1 MSELAMLVETLRASR
16 GFAHKGDIAG
26 AVAELAPAGLARNGD
41 DCAAIP
47 DGDGY
52 LLFAIEGFIADFVAA
67 MPWFA
72 GYCGVMVNLSDIAA
86 MGGRPVA
93 VVDALWSAGAEQAR
107 PILEGL
113 AAAADRYGVPVVG
126 GHTNQRAANG
136 QLAVAI
142 VGRARRL
149 LTSFDARPGDALLMA
164 IDLRGEFMEPNP
176 FWNASTSAPAERL
189 RGDLE
194 LLPQLAE
201 AGLCEAA
208 KDISMAGAA
217 GTALMLLEGSR
228 VGGIIDVQSIPRPD
242 GVPLTRWL
250 QAFPSFG
257 FVLSVRPEK
266 EDEVLARFAA
276 RGIAAARVGSVQAG
290 SELWLCDGEVRALL
304 WDHCQQPFVGA

>member
-1 MSELAMLVETLRASR
+1 
-16 GFAHKGDIAG
+16 
-26 AVAELAPAGLARNGD
+26 
-41 DCAAIP
+41 
-47 DGDGY
+47 
-52 LLFAIEGFIADFVAA
+52 
-67 MPWFA
+67 
-72 GYCGVMVNLSDIAA
+72 
-86 MGGRPVA
+86 
-93 VVDALWSAGAEQAR
+93 
-107 PILEGL
+107 
-113 AAAADRYGVPVVG
+113 
-126 GHTNQRAANG
+126 
-136 QLAVAI
+136 
-142 VGRARRL
+142 
-149 LTSFDARPGDALLMA
+149 
-164 IDLRGEFMEPNP
+164 MEPNP

-266 EDEVLARFAA
+266 EDEVLARIAA